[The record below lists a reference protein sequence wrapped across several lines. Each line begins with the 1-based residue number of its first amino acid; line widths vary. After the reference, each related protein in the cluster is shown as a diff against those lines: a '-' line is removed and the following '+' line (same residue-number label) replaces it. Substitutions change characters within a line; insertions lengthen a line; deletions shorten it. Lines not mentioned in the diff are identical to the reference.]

1 MFGKRCFAPMIHGL
15 FHSILINHSD
25 PACVTLCAGK
35 FRIKERIDNL
45 HCKSCSR
52 HTRTH
57 CQNIG
62 IVVQTGSLSTEAI
75 SADSRT
81 NPFIAVGCNGNADTG
96 ATDQNTSIASSLL
109 NLFYYFLCVHRI
121 VYRIL

>member
-1 MFGKRCFAPMIHGL
+1 MIHGL
-15 FHSILINHSD
+15 FRLILINHSD

-35 FRIKERIDNL
+35 
-45 HCKSCSR
+45 SVSR
-52 HTRTH
+52 NVSTIFIASPVPSHAHPLPEYWHRRR
-57 CQNIG
+57 
-62 IVVQTGSLSTEAI
+62 VALTEAI

-109 NLFYYFLCVHRI
+109 NLFYYFCVHRI